1 MHSCS
6 HWHRQCALVYS
17 LLFTCIALH
26 LADNVL
32 CNFMLKGSSG
42 VLLRY
47 SKIYRIAVK
56 LFQGFF
62 LFIDGFRCFCL
73 RKGIIHCSCSPKKI
87 LYTYIYIYTVKK
99 CLGKYNGLD
108 LGGKGLFCRLSNS
121 QIHPLLLDVL
131 VSQTTT
137 SSK

>member
-6 HWHRQCALVYS
+6 HWHRQCALMYS
-17 LLFTCIALH
+17 LLFTCLALH

-32 CNFMLKGSSG
+32 CNFMLKGPSG

-47 SKIYRIAVK
+47 SKIYRIAGK

-73 RKGIIHCSCSPKKI
+73 RKGIIHCSCSQKN
-87 LYTYIYIYTVKK
+87 YIHIYTVKK
-99 CLGKYNGLD
+99 CVRKHNRLD

-131 VSQTTT
+131 VSQATN